1 MRRIGT
7 DRPYHHADTIDLELG
22 HNQPPHHFLV
32 RRLFLYTD
40 THMALTWADKRR
52 LYVIGG
58 AVVIGIMLLAALGI
72 SALYEAPSCM
82 DRKQNQ
88 DESGIDCGGS
98 CAYLCKN
105 EVQEPRVSFA
115 RAIANGNGRTDV
127 IAYIENRNQSAEA
140 KGARYEVEV
149 FDEAGELLGKREGT
163 IDLPPRST
171 VTLFVPGIY
180 LGIGA
185 SPRAFVSF
193 EEDLKWR
200 NARGASEAITVTN
213 ADLILGEK
221 PRVNAAL
228 TNISPTAVYNRTL
241 IATVFDAGG
250 VAIAAS
256 QTVVREIEGRGTEDA
271 VFTWNEPFQGTAV
284 RVEVMSVP
292 LLP

>member
-1 MRRIGT
+1 VA
-7 DRPYHHADTIDLELG
+7 ADTGERAVAL
-22 HNQPPHHFLV
+22 LV

-40 THMALTWADKRR
+40 IYMALTWADKRR

-58 AVVIGIMLLAALGI
+58 AALVGIVLLAAFII
-72 SALYEAPSCM
+72 SVMYEAPSCM

-88 DESGIDCGGS
+88 DETGIDCGGS

-105 EVQEPRVSFA
+105 DVQEPRVSFA

-140 KGARYEVEV
+140 KSARYEVEV
-149 FDEAGELLGKREGT
+149 FDEAGTLLGKREGT
-163 IDLPPRST
+163 LDLPARST

-193 EEDLKWR
+193 EESLNWR
-200 NARGASEAITVTN
+200 NARGASEAVSVTT
-213 ADLILGEK
+213 ADLVLSEK
-221 PRVNAAL
+221 PRVTAML
-228 TNISPTAVYNRTL
+228 SNISPTTVYNRTMV
-241 IATVFDAGG
+241 ATVFDTDG

-256 QTVVREIEGRGTEDA
+256 QTVVREIAGRGSAQA
-271 VFTWNEPFQGTAV
+271 VFTWNEPFIGTAA
-284 RVEVMSVP
+284 RVEVTSVP
-292 LLP
+292 TLP